1 VTLGFK
7 SFRARVVAFVLG
19 LLVAAQGASLLVV
32 SRANTADARRHVDEA
47 LELTASAFLRQLSLR
62 DEILR
67 ERARLLSS
75 DFAFKA
81 AAATRDTATLIS
93 ALENHRDRIG
103 ADAMALL
110 SLDGEVIAD
119 TLDPERGG
127 VPFALPELLD
137 AAREDEF
144 GEAAAI
150 APLDGRPFQLVAVP
164 LFAPAPVAWIAL
176 GFAVDDGF
184 AGDLQK
190 ETRSQVSLVWGD
202 AAAGFTVFASTLAS
216 AQRATLPPALAAAA
230 PELERSFELALAGE
244 AFVSLLAPVPGAG
257 RAPVA
262 AVLQRSLDDALA
274 PFLRLRALLGIVFG
288 AGVALSVVASAV
300 LAGRVTRPVRTLARA
315 ARRVEAGDYAEPVAV
330 AQRDELG
337 ALAGAFNHMMRG
349 LAERDRVRSLL
360 GKVVSPAI
368 AEELLSREIE
378 LGGEERVVTV
388 LFSDVRNFTSL
399 AERAS
404 PRELLD
410 LLNRYLTRVSAI
422 VERHG
427 GVVDKYIGDGMMA
440 LFGAPLRHA
449 DDPERAVR
457 CALAMTGTLAELN
470 RELGSAGAVEPLG
483 IGIGIHTDTVVA
495 GNMGSL
501 DRLNYTVIGDGVN
514 LASRIEGLTRR
525 YGVDIVASEAT
536 RAACPGI
543 AFRELDRVRVKGR
556 SALVAIFEP
565 LGAESELA
573 PAARDA
579 LAEHAA
585 ALARFRAREFAGAR
599 DAFAALGARFP
610 SDPIY
615 PLYVERATACLA
627 APPGPEWDATVD
639 WLEK

>member
-1 VTLGFK
+1 VRFGFR
-7 SFRARVVAFVLG
+7 SFRARVIAFVLG
-19 LLVAAQGASLLVV
+19 LLVAAQGASLLAV
-32 SRANTADARRHVDEA
+32 SRANTADARRHVNEA
-47 LELTASAFLRQLSLR
+47 LELTASAFLRQLELR

-75 DFAFKA
+75 DFAFKT
-81 AAATRDTATLIS
+81 AAATRDTATLVS

-110 SLDGEVIAD
+110 SLEGTVIAD
-119 TLDPERGG
+119 TLDPERVGT
-127 VPFALPELLD
+127 PFALPALLD
-137 AAREDEF
+137 AARADEF

-150 APLDGRPFQLVAVP
+150 APLDGRPYQLVAVP

-202 AAAGFTVFASTLAS
+202 AAEGFAVFASTLTS
-216 AQRATLPPALAAAA
+216 PQRAALPAALAAAA
-230 PELERSFELALAGE
+230 AEPERSFDLALAGE
-244 AFVSLLAPVPGAG
+244 DFVSLLAPVPGAG

-262 AVLQRSLDDALA
+262 AVLQRSLDAALA
-274 PFLRLRALLGIVFG
+274 PFLTLRALLGIVFG
-288 AGVALSVVASAV
+288 AGMVLSVAASAL

-315 ARRVEAGDYAEPVAV
+315 ARRVEEGDYGEPVDV

-399 AERAS
+399 AESAS

-427 GVVDKYIGDGMMA
+427 GVVDKYIGDGLMA

-449 DDPERAVR
+449 DDPARAVR
-457 CALAMTGTLAELN
+457 CALEMTGSLAELN
-470 RELGSAGAVEPLG
+470 RERGEATPLG
-483 IGIGIHTDTVVA
+483 IGIGIHTDSVVA

-525 YGVDIVASEAT
+525 YSVEVVASEAT
-536 RAACPGI
+536 RAACPGL

-556 SALVAIFEP
+556 SAPVAIFEP
-565 LGAESELA
+565 LGPEAELSPE
-573 PAARDA
+573 AARA
-579 LAEHAA
+579 LAAHAS
-585 ALARFRAREFAGAR
+585 ALARFRARDFTGAR

-610 SDPIY
+610 RDPIY
-615 PLYVERATACLA
+615 PLYVERAAACLA
-627 APPGPEWDATVD
+627 APPGPAWDATVD